1 MSTFMKIL
9 IAEDD
14 PISRK
19 VLERILVNWDF
30 EVTAVTNGRQA
41 WDILQ
46 RPDAPNLILL
56 DWMMPEL
63 SGPHLCRL
71 IREQETDNPAY
82 IVLLT
87 AMHAKEDIVTGL
99 ESGANDFI
107 TKPYNQ
113 GELKA
118 RLGVGIRMLDLQS
131 KLREKINEL
140 EHAAGHIRTL
150 QGILPICMHCHKI
163 RTDDEAW
170 ERVDMYVS
178 KHTEAEFSHSLCPEC
193 LEKYYPQTAE

>member
-1 MSTFMKIL
+1 MNIL

-19 VLERILVNWDF
+19 VLERMLNTWEY
-30 EVTAVTNGRQA
+30 EVIAVADGKQA
-41 WDILQ
+41 WELLQ
-46 RPDAPNLILL
+46 KPDAPRLVLL

-63 SGPHLCRL
+63 NGPDICRL
-71 IREQETDNPAY
+71 MRKRETDNPAY
-82 IVLLT
+82 IILLT
-87 AMHAKEDIVTGL
+87 AMQAKEDIITGL

-118 RLGVGIRMLDLQS
+118 RLGVGMRMLDLQS
-131 KLREKINEL
+131 KLSEKINEL
-140 EHAAGHIRTL
+140 EHAAGHIKTL

-178 KHTEAEFSHSLCPEC
+178 KHSDAEFSHSLCPQC
-193 LEKYYPQTAE
+193 LEKYYPQPAD